1 MASRRGFSRSN
12 RDGTF
17 QMNKPPAKE
26 PLTAQEMQKRSAAAR
41 WGKLTPEE
49 RSETMRELGQR
60 SAATRWGK
68 TTKEQRSKMMRA
80 LALRRHGK
88 KAKA

>member
-1 MASRRGFSRSN
+1 MASRRGLSRSN

-17 QMNKPPAKE
+17 QMNKPAEE

-49 RSETMRELGQR
+49 RSETMRELARKGT
-60 SAATRWGK
+60 ATRWGK
-68 TTKEQRSKMMRA
+68 TTKKQRSEMMRE
-80 LALRRHGK
+80 LVRRRWAAVGK
-88 KAKA
+88 KS